1 MQTKAILFDLDGVI
15 LDSEKEYRRF
25 WMQAAEELGYPLTED
40 VVLRLRSCDSSIAR
54 KIVDEAAGES
64 GAYDRV
70 RARRKILMKDFLSE
84 HTYELKPGVKAFLEK
99 CRELPVRKV
108 IVTSSRPEEKMP
120 ELERLGIGQYFDSF
134 VLCVGKRGEAGQAL
148 SGCLSLCLQEAWD
161 GTGRVPGDRG
171 FAERGQERLR
181 RRGKSGHGA

>member
-25 WMQAAEELGYPLTED
+25 WMQAAEELGFPLTED

-70 RARRKILMKDFLSE
+70 RARRKRRMKEVRTE
-84 HTYELKPGVKAFLEK
+84 HTEELKPGVKAVLEK
-99 CRELPVRKV
+99 IIELPG
-108 IVTSSRPEEKMP
+108 M
-120 ELERLGIGQYFDSF
+120 
-134 VLCVGKRGEAGQAL
+134 
-148 SGCLSLCLQEAWD
+148 
-161 GTGRVPGDRG
+161 
-171 FAERGQERLR
+171 
-181 RRGKSGHGA
+181 